1 MTIRNP
7 GYFVSLRYIMTTEL
21 KNKISQAN
29 SFIDEAF
36 DEKKTADYHL
46 IIQIGIGG
54 VWLAVN
60 ELSKNKYI
68 AFENY
73 PFQNVYGF
81 DAIPDLLEVLIK
93 ESRLLP
99 QKYSS
104 VSCIVVNNL
113 STIIPNPLFES
124 QRKEMY
130 LKFNATLHGEE
141 QVLVDDIKNLDA
153 KNVFALPLSLK
164 NKLEGLYKNIS
175 YHHFSSGLIE
185 GLLIQNKNQ
194 TVKKLFVHIQ
204 PSHFEAIVIEGKN
217 LLFYNTFSHHTAED
231 FIYYLLFVCEQLL
244 LNPETIEVIL
254 LGEVEK
260 GSDIYSIAQK
270 YIRNLK
276 FGERTDDAGF
286 SYQLQTLPKHF
297 YFTLFN
303 NYLL

>member
-1 MTIRNP
+1 MT
-7 GYFVSLRYIMTTEL
+7 SEL
-21 KNKISQAN
+21 KNKITQAN

-36 DEKKTADYHL
+36 DEKKTSNYHL
-46 IIQIGIGG
+46 IIQIGIDS
-54 VWLAVN
+54 VWLAIH

-73 PFQNVYGF
+73 TFHNVYAF
-81 DAIPDLLEVLIK
+81 DAISDLLDVLIK

-99 QKYSS
+99 QKYNS
-104 VSCIVVNNL
+104 VTCVVVNNL
-113 STIIPNPLFES
+113 STIIPNPLFEN
-124 QRKEMY
+124 QQKELY
-130 LKFNATLHGEE
+130 LKFNATLHGDE

-153 KNVFALPLSLK
+153 KNVFALPFSLK
-164 NKLEGLYKNIS
+164 NKLEALYKNIN
-175 YHHFSSGLIE
+175 YHHFSSVLID

-194 TVKKLFVHIQ
+194 TSKKLFVHIQ

-217 LLFYNTFSHHTAED
+217 LLFYNTFNHQTAED

-244 LNPETIEVIL
+244 LNPENIEVVL

-260 GSDIYSIAQK
+260 SSDIYSITQK

-276 FGERTDDAGF
+276 FAERSDDADF